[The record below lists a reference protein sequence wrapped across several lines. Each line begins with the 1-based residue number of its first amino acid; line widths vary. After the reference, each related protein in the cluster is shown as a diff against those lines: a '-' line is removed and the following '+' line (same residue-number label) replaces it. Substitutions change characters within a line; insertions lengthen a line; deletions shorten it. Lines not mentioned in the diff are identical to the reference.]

1 MSKKEN
7 ENKELNEIEKSDD
20 DFLKEIQNKINRRS
34 KGFYYNKDINNFKR
48 NLIVTTSILI
58 LVIIIF
64 LILRFLSLSTVEKVE
79 IKKKSSESIKRS
91 IGKPI
96 KNIKKEIKRDK
107 VISIKEERVRY
118 KFGNLTK
125 ESVPFIEKLMKK
137 YGFLIKKDKIILLIP
152 KKDKNILLK
161 RLSEKKLSLTKET
174 YVAKG
179 VFEEFIFDKT
189 LFPEISK
196 RKKSKK

>member
-79 IKKKSSESIKRS
+79 IKKKSTESIKKS

-96 KNIKKEIKRDK
+96 KEIKKDK
-107 VISIKEERVRY
+107 VISVKEERIRY

-174 YVAKG
+174 YIAKG